1 MMDAAALDEEE
12 SGDRSIQAASPKEET
27 NGKKDI
33 KGQQLSPCHCHS
45 GASYLRGNPKKLPF
59 H

>member
-1 MMDAAALDEEE
+1 MDAAALDEED

-33 KGQQLSPCHCHS
+33 KGRLIESCHYYA
-45 GASYLRGNPKKLPF
+45 GVMLIERN
-59 H
+59 

>member
-1 MMDAAALDEEE
+1 MMDAAALDEED

-33 KGQQLSPCHCHS
+33 KGRLI
-45 GASYLRGNPKKLPF
+45 K
-59 H
+59 